1 MASMRRVPRSGPG
14 DPSNTRRCGQSPGG
28 GMHPAAMDARLAR
41 LREALASLAARSRFE
56 MLVQLAGA
64 ERCVTEL
71 AADVG
76 LSQSCTTRHLQAL
89 SRAGLVRGRRD
100 GRRVLFSAVREHAEL
115 ASLLA
120 TLARLG
126 GA

>member
-1 MASMRRVPRSGPG
+1 
-14 DPSNTRRCGQSPGG
+14 
-28 GMHPAAMDARLAR
+28 MHPAAMDARLAR

-89 SRAGLVRGRRD
+89 ARAGLVRGRRD

-115 ASLLA
+115 
-120 TLARLG
+120 
-126 GA
+126 